1 MDKEIVCACYCR
13 IGHDIE
19 EKEKSRKK
27 LTKKDIS
34 RLVREVPADFL
45 KQDTIGLIRHRYIQA
60 NRNL

>member
-19 EKEKSRKK
+19 EKEKSRKN

-34 RLVREVPADFL
+34 RLVREVPADFFETGY
-45 KQDTIGLIRHRYIQA
+45 DWA
-60 NRNL
+60 NSTWVYPSE